1 MVKGVWPE
9 ALLPVV
15 AKMAGLDKI
24 EAVQEKDPS
33 AATFRVEATEYA
45 VPLKD
50 SINIEEELAKLN
62 ADLKHYTGFLAGV
75 EKKLAN
81 ERFVANA
88 PEAVVALERKK
99 QSDATAKIAA
109 IKASI
114 EALQK

>member
-1 MVKGVWPE
+1 
-9 ALLPVV
+9 
-15 AKMAGLDKI
+15 
-24 EAVQEKDPS
+24 
-33 AATFRVEATEYA
+33 
-45 VPLKD
+45 
-50 SINIEEELAKLN
+50 
-62 ADLKHYTGFLAGV
+62 V